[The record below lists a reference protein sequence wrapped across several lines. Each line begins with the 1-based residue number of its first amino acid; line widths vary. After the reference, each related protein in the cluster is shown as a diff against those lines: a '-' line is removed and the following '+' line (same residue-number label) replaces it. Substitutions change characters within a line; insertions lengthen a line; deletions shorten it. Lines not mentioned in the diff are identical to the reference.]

1 MLLKAQDIKDML
13 MFCLINILL
22 SIKWRE
28 IRVQCIEL
36 ELLMFVKLHCL
47 VLMTKGIFLMMA
59 LIVWLIFMKM

>member
-36 ELLMFVKLHCL
+36 ELLTFVKLHCL